1 MKSMHRTGGAM
12 VLLMAAAL
20 ATGPAAAASIV
31 NTDAEPR
38 TVVVTEGGSRMEML
52 LNPGEAAEICPNG
65 CFITMPDG
73 DRAALTGSE
82 TIEIAGGKGR
92 IR

>member
-1 MKSMHRTGGAM
+1 MRQMYRIGGAM
-12 VLLMAAAL
+12 IALWAAL
-20 ATGPAAAASIV
+20 GPVAAASIV
-31 NTDAEPR
+31 NRDAEPR
-38 TVVVTEGGSRMEML
+38 TVVVTEGGNRTELL
-52 LNPGEAAEICPNG
+52 LNAGESADICPNG

-82 TIEIAGGKGR
+82 TVEISGGKGR

>member
-1 MKSMHRTGGAM
+1 MIA
-12 VLLMAAAL
+12 LLAAPL
-20 ATGPAAAASIV
+20 AIATPATAASII

-38 TVVVTEGGSRMEML
+38 TVVVTEGGNRTELL
-52 LNPGEAAEICPNG
+52 LNAGEAAEICPTG

-73 DRAALTGSE
+73 DRAALTGAE